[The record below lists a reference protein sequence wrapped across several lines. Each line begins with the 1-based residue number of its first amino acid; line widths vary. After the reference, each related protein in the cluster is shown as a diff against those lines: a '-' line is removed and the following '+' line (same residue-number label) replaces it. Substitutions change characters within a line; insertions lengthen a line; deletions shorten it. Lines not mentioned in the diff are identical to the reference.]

1 MGYRSRSES
10 LFSLKPIRDDAF
22 FYIILSEDKRRIDDL
37 VLSR

>member
-10 LFSLKPIRDDAF
+10 LFSLKSIRDDTF